1 MSIRY
6 GKPRKN
12 KKRRDPRY
20 FLHEAVEDEMV
31 PDVDLGKI
39 FDKLPRTTEIPDLGD
54 IGKIFG
60 DLKDR
65 LPDFEMPK
73 GTMESLKKLC
83 KFKEQIIGAIIEGK
97 LGDLIEFASALNV
110 VPKKAQEILN
120 SIEEMTGKTI
130 DELISNV
137 TLRKMLI
144 RLIED
149 GCEMVE
155 KPGVMR

>member
-20 FLHEAVEDEMV
+20 FLHETIEEENIV
-31 PDVDLGKI
+31 PDVDIGKI
-39 FDKLPRTTEIPDLGD
+39 FDKIPTEIPDFED

-60 DLKDR
+60 DLKDNF
-65 LPDFEMPK
+65 PDFEMPK
-73 GTMESLKKLC
+73 GTMESLKKIC
-83 KFKEQIIGAIIEGK
+83 SFKDQIIGAIIEGK

-110 VPKKAQEILN
+110 MPKKAQEILN
-120 SIEEMTGKTI
+120 LIEEMTGKTI

-149 GCEMVE
+149 GCEMVLR
-155 KPGVMR
+155 PGVMR

>member
-1 MSIRY
+1 
-6 GKPRKN
+6 
-12 KKRRDPRY
+12 
-20 FLHEAVEDEMV
+20 
-31 PDVDLGKI
+31 
-39 FDKLPRTTEIPDLGD
+39 
-54 IGKIFG
+54 
-60 DLKDR
+60 
-65 LPDFEMPK
+65 
-73 GTMESLKKLC
+73 
-83 KFKEQIIGAIIEGK
+83 
-97 LGDLIEFASALNV
+97 

-155 KPGVMR
+155 KPGVMK